1 VDVRRM
7 MSSYRNSAIR
17 ADGQRTRQH
26 AEEQLN
32 PQSHSIC
39 DVTKSAAGDRAE
51 NDEGLA
57 RGEDGL
63 GERRVGAL
71 VREVF
76 LAGEVAYER
85 SALEGVVIADGA
97 AEHRVPGFE
106 RVEGGTNGRRRGDFE
121 RNLSV
126 HARKIAKVGGQY
138 DADFRWQGHDG

>member
-26 AEEQLN
+26 AEDQLS
-32 PQSHSIC
+32 PPCYLIC

-63 GERRVGAL
+63 GKRRVGAL

-85 SALEGVVIADGA
+85 SALEGVVIADSA
-97 AEHRVPGFE
+97 AEHRVPRFE
-106 RVEGGTNGRRRGDFE
+106 RIQGGANGRRRGDFE

-126 HARKIAKVGGQY
+126 HARQIAKVGGQH
-138 DADFRWQGHDG
+138 DADFRWRGHDG